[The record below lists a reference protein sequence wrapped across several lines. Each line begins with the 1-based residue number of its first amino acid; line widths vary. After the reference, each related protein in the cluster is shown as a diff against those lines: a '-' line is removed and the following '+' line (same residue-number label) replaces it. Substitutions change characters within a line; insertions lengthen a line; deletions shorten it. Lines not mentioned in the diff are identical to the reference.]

1 MDRTM
6 GANGL
11 DLEYRIGVLLRRL
24 YTHESKAQTER
35 TRNLFGFLFMYAGHA
50 PVLGGVSPL
59 RGREPPPLSNG
70 KGVSVRRGLKE
81 AGATAT
87 T

>member
-1 MDRTM
+1 
-6 GANGL
+6 
-11 DLEYRIGVLLRRL
+11 LL
-24 YTHESKAQTER
+24 
-35 TRNLFGFLFMYAGHA
+35 YAGHA
-50 PVLGGVSPL
+50 PVLGGASPL
-59 RGREPPPLSNG
+59 RGREPPPLSEG